1 MQSINT
7 EQIVFNA
14 FLETRTYSFNTN
26 ILSHRQ
32 RESTGDGKSVKP
44 EEKHNSINAFEVSHS
59 VCVFL
64 EFFSTTHNWYLFNV
78 EKGFPWCYDINR
90 WCGLYV
96 IFIPNN
102 IFGKNGGQFQ
112 LILPQSFYNFW
123 N

>member
-44 EEKHNSINAFEVSHS
+44 EEKHNSINAIEVSHS
-59 VCVFL
+59 VCVLFGVFL
-64 EFFSTTHNWYLFNV
+64 YNPQLV
-78 EKGFPWCYDINR
+78 
-90 WCGLYV
+90 
-96 IFIPNN
+96 FI
-102 IFGKNGGQFQ
+102 
-112 LILPQSFYNFW
+112 
-123 N
+123 